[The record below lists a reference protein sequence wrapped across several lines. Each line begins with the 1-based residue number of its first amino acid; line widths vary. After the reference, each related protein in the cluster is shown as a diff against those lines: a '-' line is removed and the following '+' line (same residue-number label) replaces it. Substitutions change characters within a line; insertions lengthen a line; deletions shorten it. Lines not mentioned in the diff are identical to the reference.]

1 MSPFNIAF
9 GVSLVN
15 VNNLHQSTSIVLTQ
29 DFSIK
34 LSLPWPV
41 FIQASLPH

>member
-1 MSPFNIAF
+1 MSPFHFAF

-29 DFSIK
+29 DFSITF
-34 LSLPWPV
+34 SPIV